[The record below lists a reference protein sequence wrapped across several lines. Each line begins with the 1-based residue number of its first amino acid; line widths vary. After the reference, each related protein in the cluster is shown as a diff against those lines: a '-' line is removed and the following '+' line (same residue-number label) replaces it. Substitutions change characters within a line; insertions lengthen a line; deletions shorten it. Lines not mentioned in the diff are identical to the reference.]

1 MEIAHVFCWYNN
13 IYILIFF
20 QSKFLDP
27 NLQHFIDW
35 SKPIAR
41 NRHTF
46 RVLRK
51 LRQRR
56 LYQQQMKVYRGGNSG
71 GQDNSGVHSIIWEL
85 ENIDAK
91 IRTIQTE
98 INVLQVQLQI
108 IQSGSVATATKTL
121 GQLSSSGNQSGDQ
134 QSTRFDSSRL
144 LCLFVDF
151 IFLLFFKT
159 FV

>member
-1 MEIAHVFCWYNN
+1 
-13 IYILIFF
+13 
-20 QSKFLDP
+20 
-27 NLQHFIDW
+27 
-35 SKPIAR
+35 
-41 NRHTF
+41 
-46 RVLRK
+46 
-51 LRQRR
+51 
-56 LYQQQMKVYRGGNSG
+56 MKVYRGGNSG